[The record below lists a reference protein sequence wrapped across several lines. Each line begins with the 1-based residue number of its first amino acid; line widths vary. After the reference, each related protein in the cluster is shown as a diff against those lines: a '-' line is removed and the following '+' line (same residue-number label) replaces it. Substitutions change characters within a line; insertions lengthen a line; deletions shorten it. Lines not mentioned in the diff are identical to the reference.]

1 MSCANEVVISGAGRL
16 WPNRSVNSIPAVAWA
31 RVRSVSSKSVGLN
44 MGFEQSVDHGRVGA
58 QEPGGD
64 HEHRGGEPAARS
76 QCRLVDQYVTA
87 VGGHLGVDRRQF
99 PPAATW
105 PVRNSLTAAAP
116 RAACSTAS
124 CLRLA
129 MTMSAPAPVG
139 GRGPYAGHPPPHIRL
154 DRHGDVADHHLT
166 VRGRLD
172 VHLDEFDVVGRR
184 DPDRPSDKV
193 PFPTRRHIRQR

>member
-99 PPAATW
+99 PPARDLAGAELLDRGRSAGRLLDRLMLATGDDDVC
-105 PVRNSLTAAAP
+105 PGPREGLSNRPPEAAATP
-116 RAACSTAS
+116 
-124 CLRLA
+124 L
-129 MTMSAPAPVG
+129 
-139 GRGPYAGHPPPHIRL
+139 
-154 DRHGDVADHHLT
+154 
-166 VRGRLD
+166 
-172 VHLDEFDVVGRR
+172 
-184 DPDRPSDKV
+184 
-193 PFPTRRHIRQR
+193 